1 MVPQIREDTGKQAG
15 GSMVLGIGID
25 IIEIERIK
33 KSVDEFGDA
42 FLKKI
47 YTQTEIMY
55 SFSRPNKYQH
65 LAARFAAKEAIYKAL
80 SSDTDRVYS
89 WQDVEIYN
97 EVNGLPKVNFYGDL
111 KDYLNDDKQ
120 LKISMS
126 HSENYVT
133 CVAILY
139 SILLR
144 SI

>member
-1 MVPQIREDTGKQAG
+1 MGQQIHAVMEKQQDGK
-15 GSMVLGIGID
+15 MVLGIGID

-33 KSVDEFGDA
+33 KSVDDYGEA

-47 YTQTEIMY
+47 YTQTEIKY
-55 SFSRPNKYQH
+55 SISRPNKYQH

-80 SSDTDRVYS
+80 SSDTDKVYS

-97 EVNGLPKVNFYGDL
+97 EINGLPKVNFYGEL
-111 KDYLNDDKQ
+111 KDYLNDNRQ

-133 CVAILY
+133 CVAILFGVQ
-139 SILLR
+139 IK
-144 SI
+144 